1 MKKLLTILL
10 PILAVVGFSSIFIVD
25 ETQQVVILQLGKP
38 VKTVT
43 EPGLNVKLPFPF
55 QEKITFDD
63 RLLEYDSPPEEILS
77 KDKKSLIVDNYVR
90 WKIVYPL
97 QFLKTVQ
104 AIPTAKSRMDD
115 IVYSELR
122 RELGTHDMVEIITEN
137 REEIMDIVT
146 RQSNS
151 ATLAYG
157 ISVVDVRI
165 RRVDLPAE
173 NEESIYARMEAERK
187 RQANKFRSEGEEEAQ
202 KIRAATDR
210 DKTIILADAYKEAE
224 KIRGEGDAKAV
235 QIYARSYSADP
246 KFYEFVRTLDTYKK
260 VVDDKTTLVLPSG
273 SKLFKLLMD
282 GKKF

>member
-1 MKKLLTILL
+1 MKKALSFLL
-10 PILAVVGFSSIFIVD
+10 PVIALVGFSSIFIVD
-25 ETQQVVILQLGKP
+25 ETEQVVILQLGKP

-43 EPGLNVKLPFPF
+43 KPGLNFKLPFPI

-90 WKIVYPL
+90 WKIVDPL

-137 REEIMDIVT
+137 REEIMDVIT
-146 RQSNS
+146 EESNS
-151 ATLAYG
+151 ATLDYG

-173 NEESIYARMEAERK
+173 NEASIYARMEAERK

-235 QIYARSYSADP
+235 QVYARSYSSDP

-260 VVDDKTTLVLPSG
+260 VVDDKTTLVLPSD
-273 SKLFKLLMD
+273 SKLFKLLLD
-282 GKKF
+282 GK

>member
-1 MKKLLTILL
+1 MKKALSLLL
-10 PILAVVGFSSIFIVD
+10 PVIALVGFSSIFIVD
-25 ETQQVVILQLGKP
+25 ETEQVVILQLGKP

-43 EPGLNVKLPFPF
+43 KPGFNVKLPFPI

-90 WKIVYPL
+90 WKIVDPL

-137 REEIMDIVT
+137 REEIMDVIT
-146 RQSNS
+146 RESNS
-151 ATLAYG
+151 ATLDYG

-165 RRVDLPAE
+165 RRVDLPAQ
-173 NEESIYARMEAERK
+173 NEASIYARMEAERK

-235 QIYARSYSADP
+235 QVYARSYSSDP

-260 VVDDKTTLVLPSG
+260 VVDDKTTLVLPSD
-273 SKLFKLLMD
+273 SKLFKLLLD
-282 GKKF
+282 GK

>member
-1 MKKLLTILL
+1 MKKALSLLL
-10 PILAVVGFSSIFIVD
+10 PVIALVGFSSIFIVD
-25 ETQQVVILQLGKP
+25 ETEQVVILQLGKP

-43 EPGLNVKLPFPF
+43 KPGFNVKLPFPI

-90 WKIVYPL
+90 WKIVDPL

-137 REEIMDIVT
+137 REEIMDVIT
-146 RQSNS
+146 KESNS
-151 ATLAYG
+151 ATLDYG

-173 NEESIYARMEAERK
+173 NEASIYARMEAERK

-224 KIRGEGDAKAV
+224 RIRGEGDAKAV
-235 QIYARSYSADP
+235 QVYARSYSSDP

-260 VVDDKTTLVLPSG
+260 VVDDKTTLVLPSD
-273 SKLFKLLMD
+273 SKLFKLLLD
-282 GKKF
+282 GK

>member
-1 MKKLLTILL
+1 MKKLFTFITPVLL
-10 PILAVVGFSSIFIVD
+10 LVGFSSIFIVD
-25 ETQQVVILQLGKP
+25 ETNQVVILQLGKP

-43 EPGLNVKLPFPF
+43 KPGINVKLPFPF

-77 KDKKSLIVDNYVR
+77 KDKKTLIVDNYVR
-90 WKIVYPL
+90 WKIVDPL

-122 RELGTHDMVEIITEN
+122 RELGTHDMVEIITQN
-137 REEIMDIVT
+137 REEIMDVVT
-146 RQSNS
+146 KASNE
-151 ATLAYG
+151 ATLSYG
-157 ISVVDVRI
+157 ISVIDVRI
-165 RRVDLPAE
+165 RRVDLPSQ

-224 KIRGEGDAKAV
+224 RIRGEGDAKAV
-235 QIYARSYSADP
+235 QVYARSYSADP
-246 KFYEFVRTLDTYKK
+246 KFYEFVRTLDAYKK

-282 GKKF
+282 GK

>member
-1 MKKLLTILL
+1 MKRLIALIL
-10 PILAVVGFSSIFIVD
+10 PVLAIVGLSSIFIVD
-25 ETQQVVILQLGKP
+25 ETEQVVILQLGKP
-38 VKTVT
+38 VRTIT
-43 EPGLNVKLPFPF
+43 DPGFNAKLPFPF
-55 QEKITFDD
+55 QEKIVFDD

-90 WKIVYPL
+90 WKIIDPL

-137 REEIMDIVT
+137 REDIMDVVT
-146 RQSNS
+146 KASNE
-151 ATLAYG
+151 ATLSYG
-157 ISVVDVRI
+157 ISVIDVRI
-165 RRVDLPAE
+165 RRVDLPSE

-187 RQANKFRSEGEEEAQ
+187 RQANKFRSEGSEEAQ

-210 DKTIILADAYKEAE
+210 DKTIILADAYKQAE

-235 QIYARSYSADP
+235 QVYARSYSSDP
-246 KFYEFVRTLDTYKK
+246 KFYEFVRTLDAYKK
-260 VVDDKTTLVLPSG
+260 VVDDKTTLVLPSD
-273 SKLFKLLMD
+273 SKLFKLLIE
-282 GKKF
+282 GK

>member
-1 MKKLLTILL
+1 MKRLIALIL
-10 PILAVVGFSSIFIVD
+10 PVLALVGLSSIFIVD
-25 ETQQVVILQLGKP
+25 ETEQVVILQLGKP
-38 VKTVT
+38 VRTIID
-43 EPGLNVKLPFPF
+43 PGFNAKLPFPF
-55 QEKITFDD
+55 QEKIVFDD

-90 WKIVYPL
+90 WKIIDPL

-137 REEIMDIVT
+137 REDIMDVVT
-146 RQSNS
+146 KASNE
-151 ATLAYG
+151 ATLSYG
-157 ISVVDVRI
+157 ISVIDVRI
-165 RRVDLPAE
+165 RRVDLPSE

-187 RQANKFRSEGEEEAQ
+187 RQANKFRSEGSEEAQ

-235 QIYARSYSADP
+235 QVYARSYSSDP
-246 KFYEFVRTLDTYKK
+246 KVYEFVRTLDAYKK
-260 VVDDKTTLVLPSG
+260 VVDDKTTLVLPSD
-273 SKLFKLLMD
+273 SKLFKLLIE
-282 GKKF
+282 GK

>member
-1 MKKLLTILL
+1 MKRLLALILPVL
-10 PILAVVGFSSIFIVD
+10 GLVGLSSIFIVD

-38 VKTVT
+38 VRTIT
-43 EPGLNVKLPFPF
+43 EPGFNAKLPFPF
-55 QEKITFDD
+55 QERIVFDD

-90 WKIVYPL
+90 WKIVDPL

-122 RELGTHDMVEIITEN
+122 RELGTHDMVEIITQN
-137 REEIMDIVT
+137 REEIMDVVT
-146 RQSNS
+146 KASNE
-151 ATLAYG
+151 ATLSYG
-157 ISVVDVRI
+157 ISVIDVRI
-165 RRVDLPAE
+165 RRVDLPSE

-187 RQANKFRSEGEEEAQ
+187 RQANKFRSEGSEEAQ

-235 QIYARSYSADP
+235 QIYARSYSSDP
-246 KFYEFVRTLDTYKK
+246 KFYEFVRTLDAYKK
-260 VVDDKTTLVLPSG
+260 VVDDKTTLVLPSD
-273 SKLFKLLMD
+273 SKLFKLLIE
-282 GKKF
+282 GK

>member
-43 EPGLNVKLPFPF
+43 EPGLNVKLPFPL

-90 WKIVYPL
+90 WKIVDPL

-224 KIRGEGDAKAV
+224 KIRGEGDARAV

-246 KFYEFVRTLDTYKK
+246 KFYEFVRTLDTYKQ

-282 GKKF
+282 GK

>member
-1 MKKLLTILL
+1 MKKIFTFILPVLL
-10 PILAVVGFSSIFIVD
+10 LAGFSSIFIVD
-25 ETQQVVILQLGKP
+25 ETNQVVILQLGKP

-43 EPGLNVKLPFPF
+43 KPGINLKLPFPF

-77 KDKKSLIVDNYVR
+77 KDKKTLIVDNYVR
-90 WKIVYPL
+90 WKIVDPL

-122 RELGTHDMVEIITEN
+122 RELGTHDMVEIITQN
-137 REEIMDIVT
+137 REEIMDVVT
-146 RQSNS
+146 KASS
-151 ATLAYG
+151 KATLSYG

-165 RRVDLPAE
+165 RRVDLPSQ

-224 KIRGEGDAKAV
+224 KLRGEGDAKAV

-246 KFYEFVRTLDTYKK
+246 KFYEFVRTLDAYKK

-282 GKKF
+282 GK

>member
-43 EPGLNVKLPFPF
+43 VPGLNVKLPFPF

-90 WKIVYPL
+90 WKIVDPL

-146 RQSNS
+146 RQSNT
-151 ATLAYG
+151 ATLSYG

-282 GKKF
+282 GK

>member
-10 PILAVVGFSSIFIVD
+10 PILAVVGFTSIFIVD

-38 VKTVT
+38 VKTIT

-90 WKIVYPL
+90 WKIIDPL

-224 KIRGEGDAKAV
+224 KIRGEGDARAV

-246 KFYEFVRTLDTYKK
+246 KFYEFVRTLDTYKQ

-282 GKKF
+282 GK